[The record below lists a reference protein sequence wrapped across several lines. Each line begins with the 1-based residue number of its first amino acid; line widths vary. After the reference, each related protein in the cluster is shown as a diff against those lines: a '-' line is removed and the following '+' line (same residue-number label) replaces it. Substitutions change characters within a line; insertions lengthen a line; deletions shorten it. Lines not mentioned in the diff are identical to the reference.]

1 MTGIDPNSKT
11 SAAKTM
17 QLFSG
22 FVSEHV
28 SLCLL
33 YASNVQGSFHTSLP
47 CLASLFA
54 YNACREHKLSIETAA
69 PALVQGKDWLVPR
82 RTLGMAWQARL
93 IMSNQLHSSAP
104 LQQKKILENQVLLKM
119 RPFRAVKLVPVT
131 GSGIE
136 TSNVLFLFVIC
147 TGRPA
152 QLGWI

>member
-1 MTGIDPNSKT
+1 MQQIHLNQTQFLAKMMTGIDPNSKT

-33 YASNVQGSFHTSLP
+33 YASNIQGSFHTSLP

-54 YNACREHKLSIETAA
+54 YNACREHKLSIETVA

-82 RTLGMAWQARL
+82 RTLGMRWQARL

-104 LQQKKILENQVLLKM
+104 LQQKKKILEKPGASKNETIQGSETCACDWIRNRNQ
-119 RPFRAVKLVPVT
+119 
-131 GSGIE
+131 
-136 TSNVLFLFVIC
+136 
-147 TGRPA
+147 
-152 QLGWI
+152 